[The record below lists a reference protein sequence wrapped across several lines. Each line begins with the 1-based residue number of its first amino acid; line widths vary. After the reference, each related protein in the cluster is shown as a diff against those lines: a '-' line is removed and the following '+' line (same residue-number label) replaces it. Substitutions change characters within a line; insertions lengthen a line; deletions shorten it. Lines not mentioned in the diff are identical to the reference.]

1 LSASWLKEY
10 HTRRRENKIRHV
22 IKKEKKYH
30 F

>member
-1 LSASWLKEY
+1 VVERTSHKKK
-10 HTRRRENKIRHV
+10 RENKIRHV